1 MIEWNTFAVFVYKQY
16 HFQLILNLSGSIKD
30 YKMKDR
36 LKIDMDHI
44 VWVLKKSKI
53 KRYGKYEF
61 RVQTNCK
68 LITET

>member
-44 VWVLKKSKI
+44 VWVLKKNQKL
-53 KRYGKYEF
+53 RGTVNMNLEF
-61 RVQTNCK
+61 KQ
-68 LITET
+68 IAS